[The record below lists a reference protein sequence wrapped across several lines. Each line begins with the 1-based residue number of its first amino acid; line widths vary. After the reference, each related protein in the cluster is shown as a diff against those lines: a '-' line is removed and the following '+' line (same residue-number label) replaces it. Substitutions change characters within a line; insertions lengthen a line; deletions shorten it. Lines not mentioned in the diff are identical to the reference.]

1 MLSWSTILTYLLA
14 LTLEKDTFSGFE
26 WSDWSRQQERD
37 AKSNLP
43 LLTDPLKNGTP
54 KNLEVSLDIQPTSN
68 TINWKCLCRIHKPA
82 GMHNIIKH
90 YSLRAIRNRWQ
101 KQVIIFF
108 FFKQQP
114 ALSLCL
120 KFCDGC
126 YSYHEPTRECKR
138 FQNCPQEGAT
148 NDKCRVHITQSL
160 ICWREGPIKAK
171 GDASSHHDQ
180 HFRQPST
187 ACWAQHC
194 SEPDLH

>member
-1 MLSWSTILTYLLA
+1 MLSWLTILTYLLA

-108 FFKQQP
+108 FLNNNLLYPCASNSVMVAIATMSQQGNVKDFKT
-114 ALSLCL
+114 AL
-120 KFCDGC
+120 KR
-126 YSYHEPTRECKR
+126 EP
-138 FQNCPQEGAT
+138 QMT
-148 NDKCRVHITQSL
+148 NVESI
-160 ICWREGPIKAK
+160 
-171 GDASSHHDQ
+171 
-180 HFRQPST
+180 
-187 ACWAQHC
+187 
-194 SEPDLH
+194 